1 MSSIGGGLRSTEAT
15 EELRSGH
22 VARCMERYP
31 ESGGTGPY
39 FDTECS
45 TLNPHNVGK
54 GIYVYG
60 TLPLFLARATGDQ
73 LTQITGDSSH
83 SSFYGLHLVWRG
95 LSALAETAIILVVF
109 LIGVTLLDRRA
120 ALLAAG
126 LYSVVVLSIQQAH
139 FGTVD
144 AITNLCCALGLLFA
158 ARVWKA
164 GRLSDHALF
173 GLVCGCA
180 LASRIN
186 VAPLAGLVLLA
197 PLPTLAGHWRSGHPT
212 GDLARKAGVG
222 LVAAGLLT
230 LLTFRVLNPYAF
242 SGPGFFGLTP
252 NLHWL
257 EDLVEARRLVSGL
270 VDIPPNWQWLGRAP
284 WLFPLNNILLWGLGP
299 ALGLTAAAG
308 TLWALLRLLQRR
320 PDSTRVLLPLVWAA
334 GYFALLGGGHVA
346 SMRYFLPLYPALTLL
361 AAWCLLRLVQINVGW
376 RRTLALVVIVVVP
389 AFTLVWALMFSNI
402 YRHQL
407 TRVQASHWF
416 WERVPG
422 DFAMRVEST
431 EGEPPLINIPVA
443 NRGSHG
449 DLPARASRYETG
461 QPFSQYVRATADG
474 LLRSVHIP
482 HLGDPLA
489 DSGNETLS
497 FVLADPVSGD
507 TLAAF

>member
-1 MSSIGGGLRSTEAT
+1 MTRAVRSWTAGSDRRNTVLTGVLLLLLLLAGGALRYTGLNWDDFTFLHPDERFLTDVVSSIGGGLRSTEAT

-31 ESGGTGPY
+31 ERGGTGPY

-54 GIYVYG
+54 GLYVYG
-60 TLPLFLARATGDQ
+60 TLPLFLARAAGDQ

-197 PLPTLAGHWRSGHPT
+197 PLPTLVGHWRSGHPT

-242 SGPGFFGLTP
+242 SGPGFFWPDAQSALAG
-252 NLHWL
+252 
-257 EDLVEARRLVSGL
+257 
-270 VDIPPNWQWLGRAP
+270 
-284 WLFPLNNILLWGLGP
+284 GP
-299 ALGLTAAAG
+299 
-308 TLWALLRLLQRR
+308 R
-320 PDSTRVLLPLVWAA
+320 
-334 GYFALLGGGHVA
+334 
-346 SMRYFLPLYPALTLL
+346 
-361 AAWCLLRLVQINVGW
+361 
-376 RRTLALVVIVVVP
+376 
-389 AFTLVWALMFSNI
+389 
-402 YRHQL
+402 
-407 TRVQASHWF
+407 
-416 WERVPG
+416 
-422 DFAMRVEST
+422 
-431 EGEPPLINIPVA
+431 
-443 NRGSHG
+443 
-449 DLPARASRYETG
+449 
-461 QPFSQYVRATADG
+461 
-474 LLRSVHIP
+474 
-482 HLGDPLA
+482 
-489 DSGNETLS
+489 
-497 FVLADPVSGD
+497 
-507 TLAAF
+507 